1 MQSVEL
7 DDDKPLSHKPLV
19 VEDKLPRISRVV
31 VATVDKV
38 SEVVEVEVVI
48 IHSGRSRPDTVLHNL
63 SRSLANFLEIIFIT

>member
-1 MQSVEL
+1 MSLPIQSVEL

-19 VEDKLPRISRVV
+19 VEDKLPRISKVV

-38 SEVVEVEVVI
+38 SEVVEVVVI

-63 SRSLANFLEIIFIT
+63 SRSLANFLEN